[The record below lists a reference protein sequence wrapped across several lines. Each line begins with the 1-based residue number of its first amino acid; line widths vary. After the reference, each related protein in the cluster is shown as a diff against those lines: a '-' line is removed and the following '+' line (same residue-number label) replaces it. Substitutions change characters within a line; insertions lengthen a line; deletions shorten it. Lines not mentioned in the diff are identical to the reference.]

1 MCGNG
6 GLCVERRMPASSGDP
21 VSTALHMSL
30 AGNKCATLKNDDLD
44 NKIVASARRVLL
56 TEVQYEPSGSYSSA
70 MLDSLKS
77 KYIVLNANICDGKV
91 DLKVKNGPKE
101 SASKDSS
108 PKKVKSEVTL
118 PTPKRILYPP
128 EAVQLGWQSS
138 SPIGSG
144 MINMGNTC
152 YLNST
157 LQALFHVPAFV
168 NWILNDKIHSAKC
181 GIINGTVHTECLI
194 CTVMKTLQFSQ
205 RNSGTPIK
213 PLQIYSKLKLICK
226 HLVHGHQEDAHE
238 FLRYLIESM
247 ERSYLTIVQG
257 TKLDS
262 YSKETTP
269 LNQIFGGYLRT
280 EVTCL
285 ECRHVS
291 TTFQHFQDL
300 LLDIRTVGSVEDAL
314 DAYFGREQ
322 LGEGEE
328 AYRCEQ
334 CHRRVAAT
342 KKFSIQKA
350 PNVLCM
356 QLKRFGIFGGKISK
370 HVSLKQKLD
379 LSRFMHPS
387 SSSNGELSYKLV
399 SMISHIGPSASCGH
413 YTAMAASSN
422 GFFYLFDD
430 SMVRQVQLQTVLGT
444 NAYVIMYELEPSSSA
459 QRSMTKPSSSVSSNT
474 NNGVI
479 SSSLQNGVT
488 VSQSS
493 PISVYKPSLI
503 LSSSKAE
510 RASASSSSSSSTSTS
525 SLSTP
530 SSSSVTSSSPHLNSP
545 KQSKI
550 LNGLSSPSKSLVPY
564 TPNESSDS
572 ESENATGYRST
583 KQLNL
588 QSNSSKELKN
598 SIVTSVNGVTKEVM
612 KKSQSL
618 LSSSNKISPSK
629 ESSSSALRLNFI
641 PSSTLSSS
649 IASSPCKSSSMVK
662 KEKSTTVSSPLAQP
676 SSKKPSDEPP
686 TLIMNGWHVSE
697 SSLNSPNGSAGSS
710 SGSSTSI
717 GCSVGQWSITEITK
731 SRSCEKSETITTE
744 TKLSTQ
750 TVREVTPEGSN
761 VCSTNNSSSNDNNNN
776 NNNSNNN
783 NNNNN
788 NSISSCSSISSLS
801 GNSGTRDWSGSSV
814 NGNSNKM
821 WDGNRNSETVNELL
835 KMSHRGYGTPSVNSW
850 NGGKSEV
857 EKEVDNDKQEQRKRS
872 HHNLYDE
879 ELDRGKVKKVK
890 NYAYSSK
897 SDSCNSNGRRYNPF
911 QEHQNRKNSW
921 HGSSSNGS
929 SSSNSNSS
937 SNSKRHLFYRNFN
950 NIDRYRNNHQ
960 NYAKQQKPYHHQ
972 NGYNRWRH

>member
-510 RASASSSSSSSTSTS
+510 R
-525 SLSTP
+525 
-530 SSSSVTSSSPHLNSP
+530 
-545 KQSKI
+545 
-550 LNGLSSPSKSLVPY
+550 
-564 TPNESSDS
+564 
-572 ESENATGYRST
+572 
-583 KQLNL
+583 
-588 QSNSSKELKN
+588 
-598 SIVTSVNGVTKEVM
+598 
-612 KKSQSL
+612 
-618 LSSSNKISPSK
+618 
-629 ESSSSALRLNFI
+629 
-641 PSSTLSSS
+641 
-649 IASSPCKSSSMVK
+649 
-662 KEKSTTVSSPLAQP
+662 
-676 SSKKPSDEPP
+676 
-686 TLIMNGWHVSE
+686 
-697 SSLNSPNGSAGSS
+697 
-710 SGSSTSI
+710 
-717 GCSVGQWSITEITK
+717 
-731 SRSCEKSETITTE
+731 SCEKSETITTE